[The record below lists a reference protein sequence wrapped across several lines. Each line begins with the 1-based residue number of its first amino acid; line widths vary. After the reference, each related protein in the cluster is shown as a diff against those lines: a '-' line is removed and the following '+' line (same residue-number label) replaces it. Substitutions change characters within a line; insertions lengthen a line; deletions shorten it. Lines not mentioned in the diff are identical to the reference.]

1 MPLHGFTPSLHQVT
15 VLQGVLASVKRTPD
29 KIAITENGDSLTYEQ
44 LRIAIT
50 AKDVQRHLATWPAA
64 RTKNLVEL
72 LAKAYASGTGFD
84 ESRIFLDPS
93 QPALQ
98 PASQTATQP
107 LSERVT
113 VLRLLSAAVSHGV
126 FSKDIV
132 SGVPLP
138 LTACNGV
145 VAALLP
151 LWLGGTLHLFDP
163 GDISTIVEAVS
174 TGRVNQLWLGE
185 VELNALSMYS
195 DAHESIQASAPRTI
209 PPNTLNPPAA
219 SFRLAVCEG
228 LPSDTVASTLLAWLG
243 KNRVTAETGTEASGT
258 LRRHPG
264 LELQGEPCVGV
275 IFSPNGMVASLT
287 TTPASPA
294 WRSALNAE

>member
-15 VLQGVLASVKRTPD
+15 VLQGVLASVKRTPE
-29 KIAITENGDSLTYEQ
+29 KIAITENGYSLTYEE

-50 AKDVQRHLATWPAA
+50 AKDVQRHLAMWPAV
-64 RTKNLVEL
+64 RTKILVQL

-93 QPALQ
+93 QPASQPALQ
-98 PASQTATQP
+98 PASQSAPQP

-138 LTACNGV
+138 LTAWTGV

-151 LWLGGTLHLFDP
+151 LWLGGTLHLFNP
-163 GDISTIVEAVS
+163 GDMSVIVEAVS
-174 TGRVNQLWLGE
+174 SGRVNQLWLGE
-185 VELNALSMYS
+185 AEFCALSMH
-195 DAHESIQASAPRTI
+195 ANTPLT
-209 PPNTLNPPAA
+209 TLNPPAA

-228 LPSDTVASTLLAWLG
+228 LPSETVGSTLLAWLG

-264 LELQGEPCVGV
+264 LESQGEPCVGV
-275 IFSPNGMVASLT
+275 IFSPHGMVASLT
-287 TTPASPA
+287 TTPATPA

>member
-15 VLQGVLASVKRTPD
+15 VLQGVLASVKRTPE
-29 KIAITENGDSLTYEQ
+29 KIAITENGYSLTYEQ

-50 AKDVQRHLATWPAA
+50 VKDVQRHLAMWPAV
-64 RTKNLVEL
+64 RTKILVQL

-84 ESRIFLDPS
+84 ESRIFLDS
-93 QPALQ
+93 SEPALQ
-98 PASQTATQP
+98 PASQSAPQP

-138 LTACNGV
+138 LTAWTGV

-163 GDISTIVEAVS
+163 GDMPAIVEAVS
-174 TGRVNQLWLGE
+174 TDRVNQLWLGE
-185 VELNALSMYS
+185 AEFCVLSIY
-195 DAHESIQASAPRTI
+195 A
-209 PPNTLNPPAA
+209 NTPLTTLKPPAA

-228 LPSDTVASTLLAWLG
+228 LPSETVASTLLAWLG

-264 LELQGEPCVGV
+264 LECQGEPCVGV
-275 IFSPNGMVASLT
+275 IFSPNGMAASLT
-287 TTPASPA
+287 TTPATPA

>member
-15 VLQGVLASVKRTPD
+15 VLQGVLASVKRTPE
-29 KIAITENGDSLTYEQ
+29 KIAITENGYSLTYEQ

-50 AKDVQRHLATWPAA
+50 VKDVQRHLAMWPAV
-64 RTKNLVEL
+64 RTKILVQL

-84 ESRIFLDPS
+84 ESRIFLDS
-93 QPALQ
+93 SEPALQ
-98 PASQTATQP
+98 PASQSAPQP

-138 LTACNGV
+138 LTTWTGV

-151 LWLGGTLHLFDP
+151 LWLGGTLHLFNP
-163 GDISTIVEAVS
+163 GDMSVIVEAVS
-174 TGRVNQLWLGE
+174 SGRVNQLWLGE
-185 VELNALSMYS
+185 AEFCALSL
-195 DAHESIQASAPRTI
+195 SADTPLTT
-209 PPNTLNPPAA
+209 PYPPAA

-228 LPSDTVASTLLAWLG
+228 LPSETVGSTLLAWLG

-264 LELQGEPCVGV
+264 LESQGEPCVGV

-287 TTPASPA
+287 TTPATPA

>member
-15 VLQGVLASVKRTPD
+15 VLQGVLASVKRTPE
-29 KIAITENGDSLTYEQ
+29 KIAITENGYSLTYEQ

-50 AKDVQRHLATWPAA
+50 AKDVQRHLAMWPAV
-64 RTKNLVEL
+64 RTKTLVQL
-72 LAKAYASGTGFD
+72 LAKAYVSGTDFD
-84 ESRIFLDPS
+84 ESRIFLDP
-93 QPALQ
+93 PQ
-98 PASQTATQP
+98 PASQSAPQP

-138 LTACNGV
+138 LTVWTGV

-151 LWLGGTLHLFDP
+151 LWLGGTLHLFNP
-163 GDISTIVEAVS
+163 GDMSAIVEAVS
-174 TGRVNQLWLGE
+174 TGRVNQVWLGE
-185 VELNALSMYS
+185 AEFCALSLH
-195 DAHESIQASAPRTI
+195 ANTPLT
-209 PPNTLNPPAA
+209 TLNPPAA

-228 LPSDTVASTLLAWLG
+228 LPSENVASTLLAWLG
-243 KNRVTAETGTEASGT
+243 ENRVTAETGTEASGT

-264 LELQGEPCVGV
+264 LECQGEPCVGV

-287 TTPASPA
+287 TTPVTPA

>member
-29 KIAITENGDSLTYEQ
+29 KIAIIENGHSLTYEQ
-44 LRIAIT
+44 LHIAIT
-50 AKDVQRHLATWPAA
+50 AKDGQGHFTTWPAA

-72 LAKAYASGTGFD
+72 LVKAYASGTDFD
-84 ESRIFLDPS
+84 ESRVFLDTS

-98 PASQTATQP
+98 PASQSAPQP

-138 LTACNGV
+138 LTAWTGV

-151 LWLGGTLHLFDP
+151 LWLGGTLHLFDQ
-163 GDISTIVEAVS
+163 GDMSAIVEAVS
-174 TGRVNQLWLGE
+174 AGRVNQLWLGDAE
-185 VELNALSMYS
+185 FSALSIYADS
-195 DAHESIQASAPRTI
+195 QASTQANTPLTALHAPS
-209 PPNTLNPPAA
+209 A

-228 LPSDTVASTLLAWLG
+228 LPSETVASMLLAWLG
-243 KNRVTAETGTEASGT
+243 KNRVTAETGTEASGS

-264 LELQGEPCVGV
+264 LERQGEPSVGV
-275 IFSPNGMVASLT
+275 MFSPNGMVASLT
-287 TTPASPA
+287 TNPATPA

>member
-15 VLQGVLASVKRTPD
+15 VLQGVLASVKRTPE
-29 KIAITENGDSLTYEQ
+29 KIAITENGYSLTYEQ

-50 AKDVQRHLATWPAA
+50 AKDVQRHLAMWPAV
-64 RTKNLVEL
+64 RTKTLVQL
-72 LAKAYASGTGFD
+72 LAKAYVSGTDFD
-84 ESRIFLDPS
+84 ESRIFLDPP
-93 QPALQ
+93 QPAPQ
-98 PASQTATQP
+98 PASQSAPQP

-138 LTACNGV
+138 LTVWTGV

-151 LWLGGTLHLFDP
+151 LWLGGTLHLFNP
-163 GDISTIVEAVS
+163 GDMSAIVEAVS
-174 TGRVNQLWLGE
+174 TGRVNQVWLGE
-185 VELNALSMYS
+185 AEFCALSLH
-195 DAHESIQASAPRTI
+195 ANTPLT
-209 PPNTLNPPAA
+209 TLNPPAA

-228 LPSDTVASTLLAWLG
+228 LPSENVASTLLAWLG
-243 KNRVTAETGTEASGT
+243 ENRVTAETGTEASGT

-264 LELQGEPCVGV
+264 LECQGEPCVGV

-287 TTPASPA
+287 TTPVTPA

>member
-15 VLQGVLASVKRTPD
+15 VLQGVLASVKRTPE
-29 KIAITENGDSLTYEQ
+29 KIAITENGYSLTYEE

-50 AKDVQRHLATWPAA
+50 AKDVQRHLAMWPAV
-64 RTKNLVEL
+64 RTKTLVQL

-84 ESRIFLDPS
+84 ESRIFLDPP

-98 PASQTATQP
+98 PASQSAPQP

-138 LTACNGV
+138 LTTWTGV

-151 LWLGGTLHLFDP
+151 LWLGGTLHLFNP
-163 GDISTIVEAVS
+163 GDMSVIVEAVS
-174 TGRVNQLWLGE
+174 SGRVNQLWLGE
-185 VELNALSMYS
+185 AEFCALSL
-195 DAHESIQASAPRTI
+195 SADTPLT
-209 PPNTLNPPAA
+209 TLNPPAA

-228 LPSDTVASTLLAWLG
+228 LPSETVGSTLLAWLG

-287 TTPASPA
+287 TTPAAPA

>member
-15 VLQGVLASVKRTPD
+15 VLQGVMASVKRTPE
-29 KIAITENGDSLTYEQ
+29 KIAITENGYSLTYEQ

-50 AKDVQRHLATWPAA
+50 ANDVQRHLAMWPAV
-64 RTKNLVEL
+64 RTKTLVQL
-72 LAKAYASGTGFD
+72 LAKAYASDSGFD

-98 PASQTATQP
+98 PALQPASQSAPQP

-138 LTACNGV
+138 LTAWTGT

-151 LWLGGTLHLFDP
+151 LWLGGTLQLLNP
-163 GDISTIVEAVS
+163 GDMSAIVEAVS
-174 TGRVNQLWLGE
+174 TGRVNQVWLGE
-185 VELNALSMYS
+185 AEFCALSL
-195 DAHESIQASAPRTI
+195 HGNTPLT
-209 PPNTLNPPAA
+209 TLNPPTA

-228 LPSDTVASTLLAWLG
+228 LPSETVASTLLAWLG

-264 LELQGEPCVGV
+264 LERQGEPCVGV
-275 IFSPNGMVASLT
+275 IFSPHGMVASLT
-287 TTPASPA
+287 TTPAIPA